1 MMRRKGVPCS
11 CESDSLKCGNKVR
24 KIDGIS
30 PDPNGE
36 FTIEGGN
43 GISIN
48 TGENK
53 IVIIND
59 AIASSFVAGDNIEIN
74 PSGDDLE
81 IRVTNDISVDN
92 VDVSQDVDVT
102 GDVNVTN
109 DVNVGGDLKV
119 TGDIIQQGSSY
130 ETHAEQVYTTKDYIY
145 MREGAVGGLGVG
157 DYSGFEVIKYDG
169 TNDGRLVIDK
179 DGVARV
185 GDVGD
190 EQPLLTRDETGDL
203 TNGNLLEWDGTNQ
216 KAVDSGTNVT
226 SLQPKIAIITNNP
239 ASTSLGHNTPT
250 TVATLTATKTGTA
263 LFNARLNYSYASTGT
278 RVAGY
283 QKNNDSVIWLANPL
297 CDPTSPNTTV
307 VNITY
312 LIPVNNGDTVKIKA
326 LQTSGS
332 TISVTVNATMIII

>member
-11 CESDSLKCGNKVR
+11 CESDSLKCGNKIR

-36 FTIEGGN
+36 FTIEAGN
-43 GISIN
+43 GIGIS

-53 IVIIND
+53 ITIINQSM
-59 AIASSFVAGDNIEIN
+59 ASSFVAGDNINIT

-81 IRVTNDISVDN
+81 IRVADDVFIDN
-92 VDVSQDVDVT
+92 LDVSQDVDVA

-109 DVNVGGDLKV
+109 DVNIGGDLKI

-190 EQPLLTRDETGDL
+190 EQPLLTRSESGSL
-203 TNGNLLEWDGTNQ
+203 TNDNLLKWDSANL
-216 KAVDSGTNVT
+216 KAIDSGKKVT
-226 SLQPKIAIITNNP
+226 DFEP
-239 ASTSLGHNTPT
+239 AL
-250 TVATLTATKTGTA
+250 TV
-263 LFNARLNYSYASTGT
+263 STGT
-278 RVAGY
+278 IPFGADRSSGTIRYYKYGRICTLIFSDIVMSSAGY
-283 QKNNDSVIWLANPL
+283 NKVLGTVPADLLPYVNTAGAITKSDATN
-297 CDPTSPNTTV
+297 TS
-307 VNITY
+307 
-312 LIPVNNGDTVKIKA
+312 L
-326 LQTSGS
+326 
-332 TISVTVNATMIII
+332 VTVLAGTGVISGNMNQTATYYGSLTYITAQ